1 MVPTGS
7 RVAIVTGASKGV
19 GLALVRRLALYYPSS
34 QLYQR
39 SNQPLTIYLTAR
51 SSERGLQA
59 LESVLNDADPNLKDV
74 LAEEGLVEVF
84 FHKLDVMDK
93 LSVQRLAEEVLQKHG
108 GIDIL
113 VNNAG
118 TLLTG
123 RGELFCIAE
132 VVPPT
137 ASEFEL
143 IAPC

>member
-1 MVPTGS
+1 MAPTGN

-19 GLALVRRLALYYPSS
+19 GLALVRRLALDYSSS
-34 QLYQR
+34 QLYQS
-39 SNQPLTIYLTAR
+39 SNEPLTIYLTAR

-59 LESVLNDADPNLKDV
+59 LESVLNDADSKLKGV
-74 LAEEGLVEVF
+74 LGEAGHLVEIC

-93 LSVQRLAEEVLQKHG
+93 LSVERLAEEILHKHG

-123 RGELFCIAE
+123 RGE
-132 VVPPT
+132 
-137 ASEFEL
+137 
-143 IAPC
+143 